1 MAKNN
6 ISEFVTLQDAAQM
19 AGLPLETLTT
29 LVQTGK
35 TRAARFNGEVLIS
48 VSQVKKARRASVGKV
63 SAPEVDRAQFKH
75 LDGRAIRLSDAAIKY
90 DISKK
95 NLSVWARKGL
105 VHVLERGPKIVLLNE
120 ADIAFAD
127 AFARANGGTYMG
139 KRVFPRVAL

>member
-48 VSQVKKARRASVGKV
+48 VNQVKKARRASVGKV

-95 NLSVWARKGL
+95 NFVF
-105 VHVLERGPKIVLLNE
+105 GPGRDLYTCWNE
-120 ADIAFAD
+120 VPKSSCSMKPI
-127 AFARANGGTYMG
+127 
-139 KRVFPRVAL
+139 